1 MATLIDLRRRIRS
14 VKNTQQITKAMKMVS
29 AARLRRAQERM
40 YASRPY
46 AAKMLEVLTSL
57 ATRANP
63 ENHPLLKVKGDEHIE
78 LMVVTADRGL
88 AGAFNANLIKAAL
101 HFLDERKNYDLSLH
115 LIGKKGHDF
124 FRKRKYVIRNS
135 YINIF
140 RNLQYSHAKQIAAET
155 IKAYLEGDLDAIY
168 VIYNEFKSA
177 LTQKIVVRRLLPL
190 ERLPEPTVVE
200 TLDYIYEPDPAT
212 IFDRL
217 LPRYLEF
224 EIFHALLESGAAEQ
238 AARMAAMDSA
248 TKNAKEMIDSLTLT
262 MNKIRQAS
270 ITREIIEVVSGAGGS
285 GR

>member
-40 YASRPY
+40 FNSRPY

-88 AGAFNANLIKAAL
+88 AGAFNANLIKAAM
-101 HFLDERKNYDLSLH
+101 HFLDERKNYELSLH
-115 LIGKKGHDF
+115 LIGRKGYDY
-124 FRKRKYVIRNS
+124 FRKRKYRITNS
-135 YINIF
+135 YVNIF
-140 RNLQYSHAKQIAAET
+140 RSLAYSHAREIATET
-155 IKAYLEGDLDAIY
+155 TKAYLEGDLDAIY
-168 VIYNEFKSA
+168 IIYNEFKSA
-177 LTQKIVVRRLLPL
+177 LAQRIVVRRLLPL
-190 ERLPEPTVVE
+190 ERLPEPTSAE

-224 EIFHALLESGAAEQ
+224 EIFQALLESAAAEH
-238 AARMAAMDSA
+238 AARMAAMDAA
-248 TKNAKEMIDSLTLT
+248 TKNAKDMIESLTLT
-262 MNKIRQAS
+262 MNKIRQAT
-270 ITREIIEVVSGAGGS
+270 ITREIIEVVSGS
-285 GR
+285 SR